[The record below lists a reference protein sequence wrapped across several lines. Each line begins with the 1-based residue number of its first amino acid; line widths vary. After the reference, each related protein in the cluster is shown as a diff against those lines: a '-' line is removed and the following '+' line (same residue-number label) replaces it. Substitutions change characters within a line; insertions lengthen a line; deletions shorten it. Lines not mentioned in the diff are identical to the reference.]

1 MPTGYLGEEI
11 INAILDI
18 DKKEFMLVFIHM
30 IKKFAY
36 SLIVV
41 LLIMVQHCRIRLPCK
56 LNKYH

>member
-11 INAILDI
+11 IDAILDI

-41 LLIMVQHCRIRLPCK
+41 LLIMVQHCQRLCCTK
-56 LNKYH
+56 I